1 MKNDLPYFSHDNN
14 ARRHPKMKALV
25 AEFGFEGYGRFWVLN
40 EKIAETNGAKIN
52 ISKKL
57 NRLDLANELGL
68 DGGGLDKFLK
78 FLSDPEIDLIN
89 IKDGFLTTDR
99 INELF
104 EKTIYKRKKQRKND
118 NAEIADD
125 FAKINADN
133 AEIAD
138 DFAKINADNAEIVD
152 DLHTEEKRREENR
165 QEENIG
171 STEPPLS
178 VSQKSSLELAALLL
192 ASHRKEYPD
201 YLSGKD
207 TKKITEKW
215 AEDIEKLIRIDKKPP
230 ETIRQVILWVK
241 TASNFWFH
249 NIESGRKLREKFE
262 RLNGEMQ
269 TRKTSPPEKERNS
282 FIPTAEQSEIYLRE
296 QEKQREQADYSGN
309 LSEELKRVAR
319 GDI

>member
-14 ARRHPKMKALV
+14 ARRHPKMKALI
-25 AEFGFEGYGRFWVLN
+25 AEFGYEGYGRFWALN
-40 EKIAETNGAKIN
+40 EKIAETDGAKIN

-89 IKDGFLTTDR
+89 IKDGILTTDR

-104 EKTIYKRKKQRKND
+104 EKTIDKRKKQRKND
-118 NAEIADD
+118 NAEIV
-125 FAKINADN
+125 
-133 AEIAD
+133 D

-152 DLHTEEKRREENR
+152 DLHTEEKRIEENR

-178 VSQKSSLELAALLL
+178 DSQKSSLELAHLLL
-192 ASHRKEYPD
+192 TSHRKEFPD

-241 TASNFWFH
+241 TAGNFWFS
-249 NIESGRKLREKFE
+249 NIESGKKLREKFE
-262 RLNGEMQ
+262 RLFEQMQ
-269 TRKTSPPEKERNS
+269 TRKTSPPEKAERVS
-282 FIPTAEQSEIYLRE
+282 YVPSAEQTDKMLN
-296 QEKQREQADYSGN
+296 EQARRIDQVIDGD
-309 LSEELKRVAR
+309 LSSELKKIAKEQRNEKR
-319 GDI
+319 N